1 MGIIGYKDEIVT
13 NTTNVPMTDN
23 FNFYVTGQSTD
34 SAAAAYTIDTSTS
47 LSNGIVIG
55 TDAVAWDKV
64 TDENGDV
71 ITCAVIDAFK
81 FEEKEYLLLVAAKSP

>member
-1 MGIIGYKDEIVT
+1 MTLRGSFRPDLTG
-13 NTTNVPMTDN
+13 NTC
-23 FNFYVTGQSTD
+23 FS
-34 SAAAAYTIDTSTS
+34 TSTS

-71 ITCAVIDAFK
+71 IIDSSEEVVPDTQEVVI
-81 FEEKEYLLLVAAKSP
+81 